1 MKFIK
6 YYLLSLTI
14 SMTLVII
21 TVSLFPNLDSQVAQ
35 FTLAAVSVLL
45 GNELAMK
52 FFKGGN

>member
-21 TVSLFPNLDSQVAQ
+21 AVSLFPNLDSQVAQ
-35 FTLAAVSVLL
+35 FTLAAVSVFL